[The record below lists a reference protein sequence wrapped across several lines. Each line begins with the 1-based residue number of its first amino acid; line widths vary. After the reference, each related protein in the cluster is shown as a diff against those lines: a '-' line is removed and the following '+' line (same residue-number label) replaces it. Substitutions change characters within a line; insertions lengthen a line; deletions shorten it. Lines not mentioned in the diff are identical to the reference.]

1 MIKIATNNINI
12 LKLINILAVVKKQKQ
27 IKIQSL
33 ENACNNY
40 KKD

>member
-1 MIKIATNNINI
+1 MVKIATNNINV
-12 LKLINILAVVKKQKQ
+12 LKLINVLAIVIKQKQ
-27 IKIQSL
+27 IKIKSL